1 MKKLII
7 IGAGGMGRAIYNL
20 AMLSKGYGSEY
31 EIKGF
36 IDDNINALVEF
47 EGFPSILNTIK
58 DYQISEDDIF
68 VNSMGNVGSKNKCNI
83 NILNKGG
90 KFINL
95 IHPKASLQ
103 LYSKIGI
110 GCIILENAVI
120 SVNAIVGD
128 FTLIQTGAIVGHDV
142 VVGSGSRIDNY
153 VVLVGGSSIGNN
165 VTVHTGAIIN
175 HNVKVNNNATVGA
188 GSFVIRDVKES
199 TTVFGNPAK
208 RL

>member
-1 MKKLII
+1 MGEVQAKKKSN
-7 IGAGGMGRAIYNL
+7 M
-20 AMLSKGYGSEY
+20 S
-31 EIKGF
+31 
-36 IDDNINALVEF
+36 
-47 EGFPSILNTIK
+47 
-58 DYQISEDDIF
+58 
-68 VNSMGNVGSKNKCNI
+68 
-83 NILNKGG
+83 ILNKGG

-95 IHPKASLQ
+95 IYPKASLQ
-103 LYSKIGI
+103 LHSKIGN

-128 FTLIQTGAIVGHDV
+128 FALIQTGAIVGHDV
-142 VVGSGSRIDNY
+142 LVGSGSRIDNY
-153 VVLVGGSSIGNN
+153 IILVGGSSIGNN

-175 HNVKVNNNATVGA
+175 HNVKVNDNATVGA